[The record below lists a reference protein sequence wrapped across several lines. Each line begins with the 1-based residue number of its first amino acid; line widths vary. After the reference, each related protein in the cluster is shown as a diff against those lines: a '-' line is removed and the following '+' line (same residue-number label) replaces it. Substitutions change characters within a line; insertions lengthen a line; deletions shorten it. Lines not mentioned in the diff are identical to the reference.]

1 YSSFLPLS
9 NNSGTPSRVSPTFC
23 SAGKVYVPRR
33 YRQQVMQ
40 WVHESLSTKH
50 PGVHQTSQLPC
61 RRFWWSTM
69 RQDIEDFVR
78 TCSTC
83 AQTRGSHQLP
93 EGLLDPLPVPRRPWS
108 HISIDFLT
116 DIPNSGGFTAVMVII
131 DRFSKACKLVPI
143 KELPTALQ
151 TADALFQHVFWN
163 FGLPED
169 IVSDRGP
176 QFTSR
181 VWRAF
186 CEQLGISI
194 SLSSSYHP
202 QSNGQAKCLNQEIGW
217 FLRAYCSRDHQQWS
231 DFLPW
236 AEYTQNSLT
245 HSSTGLTPFQ
255 CMLGYQ
261 PPLFP
266 WTGEPSNV
274 AVVADWFRSSRDV
287 WEQTQVHLQRAI
299 RWQVIE
305 ANRRQWPHPP
315 PSYQP
320 AI

>member
-1 YSSFLPLS
+1 
-9 NNSGTPSRVSPTFC
+9 
-23 SAGKVYVPRR
+23 
-33 YRQQVMQ
+33 
-40 WVHESLSTKH
+40 
-50 PGVHQTSQLPC
+50 
-61 RRFWWSTM
+61 
-69 RQDIEDFVR
+69 
-78 TCSTC
+78 
-83 AQTRGSHQLP
+83 TRGSHQLP

-299 RWQVIE
+299 RWQLCPKFIGPFKILHQVNLDSYRVQLLASYRICPTFH
-305 ANRRQWPHPP
+305 ASLLKPASTRAGDAAASTPITPP
-315 PSYQP
+315 PPLDIDGSLTYRCERKCVSDFALP
-320 AI
+320 CAPSPMK